1 MRVAQKTQKTSGRG
15 YLDGQML
22 IAMPAMR
29 DERFLRSVIY
39 VCAHSS
45 EGAMG
50 IVVNQPAGNINFSD
64 LLVQLEVIPAADL
77 IQMPPRAGM
86 VKVLKGGPV
95 ETGRGFV
102 LHSAD
107 FFIENST
114 LPIDEGI
121 CLTATLDILKAI
133 ARGKGPES
141 AVLALGYAG
150 WAAGQLEN
158 EIQENGWLHCSA
170 DPELIFGPDTEGK
183 YGKALRKIGVD
194 RFAEHVALRVFAAE
208 LVELDRIGIGFG
220 ALGDHIHAQIVGE
233 RDDRAQDHRPLALA
247 GGAHEGL
254 IDLERVEREALQVGE
269 RGMSGAEIVER
280 QAGAELADAGQHLR
294 GMFGVLHHQGFGELE
309 LERAARRP
317 MAGEHRAKIVDQI
330 VAEQLPRGYVD
341 AGEHR
346 VAASCRALPLRELP
360 RGVIEREQA

>member
-1 MRVAQKTQKTSGRG
+1 MRMRTAQKTSGKISGRG

-50 IVVNQPAGNINFSD
+50 IVVNQPAANINFSD

-77 IQMPPRAGM
+77 IQLPPRAGM

-114 LPIDEGI
+114 LPIDDGI

-133 ARGKGPES
+133 ARGDGPAS
-141 AVLALGYAG
+141 ALLALGYAG
-150 WAAGQLEN
+150 WAPGQLET
-158 EIQENGWLHCSA
+158 EIQGNGWLHCAA
-170 DPELIFGPDTEGK
+170 DSELIFGSDTGRK
-183 YGKALRKIGVD
+183 YEKDLRK
-194 RFAEHVALRVFAAE
+194 
-208 LVELDRIGIGFG
+208 
-220 ALGDHIHAQIVGE
+220 LGHDLGMQSSE
-233 RDDRAQDHRPLALA
+233 A
-247 GGAHEGL
+247 G
-254 IDLERVEREALQVGE
+254 
-269 RGMSGAEIVER
+269 
-280 QAGAELADAGQHLR
+280 
-294 GMFGVLHHQGFGELE
+294 
-309 LERAARRP
+309 
-317 MAGEHRAKIVDQI
+317 
-330 VAEQLPRGYVD
+330 
-341 AGEHR
+341 
-346 VAASCRALPLRELP
+346 
-360 RGVIEREQA
+360 